1 MPAVTPRW
9 QPRACHCFLSFRR
22 LSLLAETR
30 TVPLPEHDQTDAQEL
45 AQLVKRLDRHRKV
58 RQATDAI
65 FEQATSTFQD
75 QQQHLRLLQAVAV
88 GANESH
94 TLSDALLS
102 AIDQVCTTLGWPLGH
117 AYLVIGATGIVALS
131 DLWYLS
137 DHDRLGPLRRAIE
150 KTPLSPGGGL
160 SGRALA
166 AATPV
171 FTLQLDTLPAPIAAA
186 AAEAGLGCAV
196 AVPVRGDHGAVAILE
211 FFLDDCVA
219 PDPALIEV
227 LGRIGEVLGNVHV
240 RTRVDATLRS
250 SGEQY
255 RLLFEGN
262 PNPMWIYDA
271 HSLQFIAVNDAASA
285 QYGYSREQF
294 LTMTLEDLQ
303 PEEDRSAGML
313 RAGQPETMRLRKAD
327 GTVVQA
333 EISAYDVPLPG
344 RSARMAMAVES
355 GDARRVEQALR
366 ESERRFRE
374 MLDTIELLAVLLD
387 VVGTVTYCNPFLL
400 RATGYSKPEVVGKN
414 FYDLFLPAEH
424 REQARRSFVESVG
437 QGILAAHGE
446 VELIAR
452 NGERRII
459 LWNSTIL
466 RSPENIILGAASIG
480 SDVTEQRAAEKA
492 LLHNAFHDALTG
504 LPNRAL
510 FIDRAAHALTRVRRD
525 GRRAFAVFLLDIDH
539 FKNVND
545 SLGHA
550 AGDQLL
556 VAIGERLS
564 RSVRAA
570 DTVARFGGDEF
581 TVLIENV
588 TGPSDVTHAAARIH
602 DEIAAP
608 FDIEGQEIYASA
620 SIGVI
625 VAGAEYESPEQII
638 RDADTAMYRA
648 KAAGRGRSE
657 IFDEQM
663 RAEAVARLQM
673 EMDLRRGIERGE
685 FKVVYQPI
693 VDLESS
699 AIRGFEALVRW
710 QHPTHGL
717 ISPAQFIPLAEET
730 GLIVGLGQIV
740 LAEAC
745 RQGARWLQEQQA
757 PLHISVNISSRQLSQ
772 SDLVGT
778 VSRELAASGLA
789 ASALHL
795 EITESAIM
803 HNPDAAGAVIENLR
817 ALGCRIS
824 IDDFGTGY
832 SSLSYLHRFS
842 IDHLKIDSSF
852 VQGSSQDPKSAEI
865 IRSIIDLGRSLG
877 IAVVAEG
884 IETEQQHHQLRA
896 LHCGFGQGYLF
907 SRPVDEQKA
916 LALVRKR

>member
-1 MPAVTPRW
+1 M
-9 QPRACHCFLSFRR
+9 
-22 LSLLAETR
+22 
-30 TVPLPEHDQTDAQEL
+30 
-45 AQLVKRLDRHRKV
+45 

-65 FEQATSTFQD
+65 FEQATSAFQD

-94 TLSDALLS
+94 TLQDALLS
-102 AIDQVCTTLGWPLGH
+102 AIDQVCATLGWPLGH

-137 DHDRLGPLRRAIE
+137 DRERLAPLRRAIE
-150 KTPLSPGGGL
+150 KTPLPAGGSL
-160 SGRALA
+160 SGQALA
-166 AATPV
+166 TGAPV
-171 FTLQLDTLPAPIAAA
+171 FTLQLETLPAPIAEAA
-186 AAEAGLGCAV
+186 AAAGIGCAF
-196 AVPVRGDHGAVAILE
+196 AVPVRGDHGSVAILE
-211 FFLDDCVA
+211 FFLDDCQA
-219 PDPALIEV
+219 PDPALTEV

-240 RTRVDATLRS
+240 RTRIDATLRS

-271 HSLQFIAVNDAASA
+271 QSFRFIAVNDAAAS
-285 QYGYSREQF
+285 QYGYSRDDF
-294 LTMTLEDLQ
+294 LTMSLEDLQ
-303 PEEDRSAGML
+303 PEEDRAPDAL
-313 RAGQPETMRLRKAD
+313 RASQPATMRLRKSD
-327 GTVVQA
+327 GTVVNA
-333 EISAYDVPLPG
+333 EISAYDMRLPG

-387 VVGTVTYCNPFLL
+387 VVGTVTYCNPYLL
-400 RATGYSKPEVVGKN
+400 RSTGFSKPEVIGRN
-414 FYDLFLPAEH
+414 FYDLFIAPEH
-424 REQARRSFVESVG
+424 REQARRSFVENVG
-437 QGILAAHGE
+437 RGVLAAHGE

-452 NGERRII
+452 DGERRII
-459 LWNSTIL
+459 LWNNTVL

-480 SDVTEQRAAEKA
+480 SDVTEQRAAETA

-510 FIDRAAHALTRVRRD
+510 FIDRAAQALNRVKRD
-525 GRRAFAVFLLDIDH
+525 ARKAFAVLLLDIDH

-564 RSVRAA
+564 RSVSAG

-581 TVLIENV
+581 TLLIENLA
-588 TGPSDVTHAAARIH
+588 GPGDVTHAAARIH

-608 FDIEGQEIYASA
+608 FDIDGHEIYSSA

-625 VAGAEYESPEQII
+625 VAGAEYDTPEQII

-648 KAAGRGRSE
+648 KAAGRARSE

-663 RAEAVARLQM
+663 RAEAVERLQM

-693 VDLESS
+693 VDLETST
-699 AIRGFEALVRW
+699 IRGFEALVRW
-710 QHPTHGL
+710 HHPAQGL

-730 GLIVGLGQIV
+730 GLIVGLGEIV
-740 LAEAC
+740 LSEAC
-745 RQGARWLQEQQA
+745 RQAARWVKEQGA

-778 VSRELAASGLA
+778 VTRELAASGLA

-803 HNPDAAGAVIENLR
+803 HNPDAAGEVIENLR

-824 IDDFGTGY
+824 VDDFGTGY

-852 VQGSSQDPKSAEI
+852 VQGSTQDPKSAEI

-884 IETEQQHHQLRA
+884 IETVQQHEQLRA

-907 SRPVDEQKA
+907 SRPVDEEKA
-916 LALVRKR
+916 IALVRKR